1 MSKEKN
7 YFKGLYK
14 CDLEDNSSI
23 DHCTKLIQNEEIRWD
38 LVVLCPGTMEPII
51 RFDDCD
57 IEESDPGINLPDP
70 IRFRVQQV
78 SGGTV
83 IETKYYDHKKDEER
97 VKLHIV
103 TPEENLAESIGKIVT
118 MELLQK

>member
-1 MSKEKN
+1 MRDWLRQRLINLLVDTDSRPSRIGRGSMSV
-7 YFKGLYK
+7 
-14 CDLEDNSSI
+14 S
-23 DHCTKLIQNEEIRWD
+23 
-38 LVVLCPGTMEPII
+38 LV
-51 RFDDCD
+51 DCD
-57 IEESDPGINLPDP
+57 IETEDRLDLPDP

-103 TPEENLAESIGKIVT
+103 TPEENLSESIGKIVT

>member
-1 MSKEKN
+1 MKN
-7 YFKGLYK
+7 WLRQRLLNLLI
-14 CDLEDNSSI
+14 DTEDSRPSRIGRGSI
-23 DHCTKLIQNEEIRWD
+23 SVSLTDD
-38 LVVLCPGTMEPII
+38 
-51 RFDDCD
+51 FDVA
-57 IEESDPGINLPDP
+57 ESDPGINLPDP

-103 TPEENLAESIGKIVT
+103 TPDENLSESIGKIVT

>member
-1 MSKEKN
+1 MRNWLRQRLLNLLVGGDAEVKVVS
-7 YFKGLYK
+7 GGRRRRTVR
-14 CDLEDNSSI
+14 DWED
-23 DHCTKLIQNEEIRWD
+23 E
-38 LVVLCPGTMEPII
+38 LV
-51 RFDDCD
+51 DS
-57 IEESDPGINLPDP
+57 ESTEPGIDLPDP

-83 IETKYYDHKKDEER
+83 IETKWYDPKKDEER

-103 TPEENLAESIGKIVT
+103 TPEENLSESIGKIVT

>member
-1 MSKEKN
+1 MRTWIRQKLLNILLDADSRP
-7 YFKGLYK
+7 
-14 CDLEDNSSI
+14 SSRGRI
-23 DHCTKLIQNEEIRWD
+23 SVSLA
-38 LVVLCPGTMEPII
+38 
-51 RFDDCD
+51 DCD
-57 IEESDPGINLPDP
+57 VMESDPSIDLPDP

-97 VKLHIV
+97 IKLHIV
-103 TPEENLAESIGKIVT
+103 TPEENLADSIGKIVT

>member
-1 MSKEKN
+1 MRTWIRQKLLNILLDADSRP
-7 YFKGLYK
+7 
-14 CDLEDNSSI
+14 SSRGRI
-23 DHCTKLIQNEEIRWD
+23 SVSLA
-38 LVVLCPGTMEPII
+38 
-51 RFDDCD
+51 DCD
-57 IEESDPGINLPDP
+57 VTESDPSIDLPDP

-83 IETKYYDHKKDEER
+83 IETKYYDYKKDEER

-103 TPEENLAESIGKIVT
+103 TPEENLSESIGKIVT

>member
-1 MSKEKN
+1 MRNWLRQRLLNLLVGGDAEVKVVAKARSRFNRDFDEI
-7 YFKGLYK
+7 
-14 CDLEDNSSI
+14 EDCSDNNI
-23 DHCTKLIQNEEIRWD
+23 D
-38 LVVLCPGTMEPII
+38 
-51 RFDDCD
+51 
-57 IEESDPGINLPDP
+57 LPDP

-83 IETKYYDHKKDEER
+83 IETKHYDHKKDEER

-103 TPEENLAESIGKIVT
+103 TPEENLSESIGKIVT

>member
-1 MSKEKN
+1 MRTWIRQKLLNILLDADSRPDDRRQIN
-7 YFKGLYK
+7 VSLAN
-14 CDLEDNSSI
+14 CD
-23 DHCTKLIQNEEIRWD
+23 
-38 LVVLCPGTMEPII
+38 VM
-51 RFDDCD
+51 
-57 IEESDPGINLPDP
+57 ESDPSIDLPDP

-97 VKLHIV
+97 IKLHIV
-103 TPEENLAESIGKIVT
+103 TPEENLADSIGKIVT

>member
-1 MSKEKN
+1 MRNWLRQQLINILVDTDSRPARISR
-7 YFKGLYK
+7 
-14 CDLEDNSSI
+14 NSVS
-23 DHCTKLIQNEEIRWD
+23 
-38 LVVLCPGTMEPII
+38 VS
-51 RFDDCD
+51 FDDCD
-57 IEESDPGINLPDP
+57 IAEKEHGIDLPDP

-83 IETKYYDHKKDEER
+83 IETKWYDYKKDEER

>member
-1 MSKEKN
+1 MIRSLWAKMVAWGWDYSYELTEPHTKPARI
-7 YFKGLYK
+7 GRGSIRAM
-14 CDLEDNSSI
+14 LED
-23 DHCTKLIQNEEIRWD
+23 DR
-38 LVVLCPGTMEPII
+38 
-51 RFDDCD
+51 D
-57 IEESDPGINLPDP
+57 IEEIDPGINLPDP

-97 VKLHIV
+97 IKLHIV
-103 TPEENLAESIGKIVT
+103 TPDENLSESIGKIVT

>member
-1 MSKEKN
+1 M
-7 YFKGLYK
+7 
-14 CDLEDNSSI
+14 
-23 DHCTKLIQNEEIRWD
+23 IRWLWAKIVAWGWD
-38 LVVLCPGTMEPII
+38 FSYELSEEKSKPARIGRGSISVS
-51 RFDDCD
+51 FDDCD
-57 IEESDPGINLPDP
+57 VETKDCLELPDP

-97 VKLHIV
+97 IKLHIV
-103 TPEENLAESIGKIVT
+103 TPDENLSESIGKIVT

>member
-1 MSKEKN
+1 MKN
-7 YFKGLYK
+7 WLRQRLLNLLI
-14 CDLEDNSSI
+14 DTEDSRPSRI
-23 DHCTKLIQNEEIRWD
+23 GRGHISVSLADD
-38 LVVLCPGTMEPII
+38 
-51 RFDDCD
+51 FDVT
-57 IEESDPGINLPDP
+57 ESDPGINLPDP

-83 IETKYYDHKKDEER
+83 IEIKYYDHKKDEER

-103 TPEENLAESIGKIVT
+103 TPDENLSESIGKIVT

>member
-1 MSKEKN
+1 MKN
-7 YFKGLYK
+7 WLRQ
-14 CDLEDNSSI
+14 
-23 DHCTKLIQNEEIRWD
+23 KLINI
-38 LVVLCPGTMEPII
+38 LVDEDSSRRRASRIGRGSISVML
-51 RFDDCD
+51 DDCD
-57 IEESDPGINLPDP
+57 IEPVEQLDLPDP

-83 IETKYYDHKKDEER
+83 IETKYYDPKKDEER

-103 TPEENLAESIGKIVT
+103 TPDENLSEAIGKIVT

>member
-1 MSKEKN
+1 MRTW
-7 YFKGLYK
+7 
-14 CDLEDNSSI
+14 I
-23 DHCTKLIQNEEIRWD
+23 RQKLLNILLDADSRPTSRGRISVS
-38 LVVLCPGTMEPII
+38 LA
-51 RFDDCD
+51 DCD
-57 IEESDPGINLPDP
+57 VMESDPSIDLPDP

-103 TPEENLAESIGKIVT
+103 TPEENLSESIGKIVT

>member
-1 MSKEKN
+1 MRN
-7 YFKGLYK
+7 WLR
-14 CDLEDNSSI
+14 D
-23 DHCTKLIQNEEIRWD
+23 KLINI
-38 LVVLCPGTMEPII
+38 LLHT
-51 RFDDCD
+51 DDRNVRHTSSRIGRSGSISVSLDDDD
-57 IEESDPGINLPDP
+57 IDEVDRLDLPDP

-103 TPEENLAESIGKIVT
+103 TPDENLSESIGKIVT

>member
-1 MSKEKN
+1 MIRSLWAKIVAWGWDYSYE
-7 YFKGLYK
+7 LT
-14 CDLEDNSSI
+14 EDRTKPARIGRNSVS
-23 DHCTKLIQNEEIRWD
+23 
-38 LVVLCPGTMEPII
+38 VS
-51 RFDDCD
+51 FDDCD
-57 IEESDPGINLPDP
+57 IAESDPGINLPDP

-103 TPEENLAESIGKIVT
+103 TPEENLSESIGKIVT

>member
-1 MSKEKN
+1 MRNWLRQRLINILVDTDSKPARIGRN
-7 YFKGLYK
+7 RV
-14 CDLEDNSSI
+14 SVS
-23 DHCTKLIQNEEIRWD
+23 
-38 LVVLCPGTMEPII
+38 
-51 RFDDCD
+51 FDDCD
-57 IEESDPGINLPDP
+57 IEETDPGINLPDP

-97 VKLHIV
+97 VKLHII
-103 TPEENLAESIGKIVT
+103 TPDENLSESIGKIVT